1 MAAKFELKTSPSG
14 QFMFN
19 LKAKNGEII
28 LTSELYKAKSAAL
41 AGIESVKKNAA
52 VDARYERKTGKNG
65 QPFFVLKAANQEI
78 IGRSEMYS
86 SSSAMENGIA
96 SVKKNAPEAVL
107 SDITKEL
114 SAVAQ

>member
-1 MAAKFELKTSPSG
+1 MAAKFELKVSPSG

-41 AGIESVKKNAA
+41 AGIESVKKNASL
-52 VDARYERKTGKNG
+52 DERYERKTGKNG
-65 QPFFVLKAANQEI
+65 QPFFVLKAGNQEV

-86 SSSAMENGIA
+86 SASAMENGIA
-96 SVKKNAPEAVL
+96 SVKKNAVEAVVSDTTQVL
-107 SDITKEL
+107 SGVTE
-114 SAVAQ
+114 